1 MLGSW
6 AGGPGDGGAIS
17 TDSPV
22 PAPKKRPILVV
33 AAVAVAVVAAI
44 GWFAFR
50 NLAGQP
56 QAAVPAPPPSV
67 GVQVVNE
74 KGVNRSF
81 EFVGHIK
88 AVNEVE
94 LRARVEGFLEKVLF
108 TEGQH
113 VKVGQLLYQ
122 IEKVQY
128 QAEVD
133 RTKANIAIDE
143 AELINAQVQYDRS
156 LDLSKQN
163 FGTQALVDT
172 NKAKLENAK
181 GKLLYDKAALLQAQ
195 ANLDYTDIRSPID
208 GRIGR
213 IRYTV
218 GNLVNPA
225 SGMLGL
231 IVSQDPIYVEFP
243 VSVRDLHTVRD
254 ARRDAA
260 GPAGVEGV
268 LAKIEIRVRLSDGQE
283 YQYPGTWNFT
293 QPRVDRQTDSLII
306 RATLPNPDGVL
317 EDGEFV
323 TVMIRE
329 KVEEQRLVVP
339 QAALQVD
346 QSGYY
351 ALIVDKDHRVVQRR
365 VKTGPNEGTDVV
377 VVSGLEAG
385 DRVVVEG
392 IQKVRPGQIVK
403 EMVMP
408 LPAGG

>member
-1 MLGSW
+1 MV
-6 AGGPGDGGAIS
+6 A
-17 TDSPV
+17 
-22 PAPKKRPILVV
+22 
-33 AAVAVAVVAAI
+33 AAVALVVLAGVGWFLLRDVAAS
-44 GWFAFR
+44 R
-50 NLAGQP
+50 QP
-56 QAAVPAPPPSV
+56 TAAPLPPTV
-67 GVQVVNE
+67 GVQPVIE

-81 EFVGHIK
+81 EFVGRIK
-88 AVNEVE
+88 AVNEVA
-94 LRARVEGFLEKVLF
+94 LRARVEGFLEKALF

-143 AELINAQVQYDRS
+143 ADLTNAQLQYDRS
-156 LDLSKQN
+156 LDLSTRN
-163 FGTQALVDT
+163 FGTQATVDS

-181 GKLLYDKAALLQAQ
+181 GKLLFDKAAHLQAQ

-225 SGMLGL
+225 SGVLAI

-243 VSVRDLHTVRD
+243 VSVRDLHTIRD
-254 ARRDAA
+254 ARASGGAA
-260 GPAGVEGV
+260 GV
-268 LAKIEIRVRLSDGQE
+268 LAKIDIRIRLSDGQE
-283 YQYPGTWNFT
+283 YPHSGTWNFT

-323 TVMIRE
+323 TVIIRE
-329 KVEEQRLVVP
+329 KAEEQRLVVP

-351 ALIVDKDHRVVQRR
+351 ALIVDKQHKVVQRR

-385 DRVVVEG
+385 DNVIVDG

-403 EMVMP
+403 ETVVP
-408 LPAGG
+408 RPAGG

>member
-1 MLGSW
+1 MV
-6 AGGPGDGGAIS
+6 A
-17 TDSPV
+17 
-22 PAPKKRPILVV
+22 
-33 AAVAVAVVAAI
+33 AAVALVVLAGVGWFLLRDVAAS
-44 GWFAFR
+44 R
-50 NLAGQP
+50 QTT
-56 QAAVPAPPPSV
+56 AAPLPPTV
-67 GVQVVNE
+67 GVQPVIE

-81 EFVGHIK
+81 EFVGRIK
-88 AVNEVE
+88 AVNEVA
-94 LRARVEGFLEKVLF
+94 LRARVEGFLEKALF

-143 AELINAQVQYDRS
+143 ADLTNAQLQYDRS
-156 LDLSKQN
+156 LDLSTRN
-163 FGTQALVDT
+163 FGTQATVDS

-181 GKLLYDKAALLQAQ
+181 GKLLFDKAAHLQAQ

-213 IRYTV
+213 IRYTI

-225 SGMLGL
+225 SGVLAL

-243 VSVRDLHTVRD
+243 VSVRDLHTIRD
-254 ARRDAA
+254 ARASGGAA
-260 GPAGVEGV
+260 GV
-268 LAKIEIRVRLSDGQE
+268 LAKIDIRIRLSDGQE
-283 YQYPGTWNFT
+283 YPHSGTWNFT

-323 TVMIRE
+323 TVIIRE
-329 KVEEQRLVVP
+329 KAEEQRLVVP

-351 ALIVDKDHRVVQRR
+351 ALIVDKQHKVVQRR

-385 DRVVVEG
+385 DNVIVDG

-403 EMVMP
+403 ETVVP
-408 LPAGG
+408 RPAGG

>member
-1 MLGSW
+1 MSRVL
-6 AGGPGDGGAIS
+6 AIG
-17 TDSPV
+17 
-22 PAPKKRPILVV
+22 VV
-33 AAVAVAVVAAI
+33 AVIVIGAA
-44 GWFAFR
+44 GWFLLRDVSASR
-50 NLAGQP
+50 QT
-56 QAAVPAPPPSV
+56 AAAPLPPSV
-67 GVQVVNE
+67 GVQPAIE
-74 KGVNRSF
+74 KGVSRSF
-81 EFVGHIK
+81 EFVGRIK

-94 LRARVEGFLEKVLF
+94 LRARIEGFLEKALF

-113 VKVGQLLYQ
+113 VKAGQLLYQ

-143 AELINAQVQYDRS
+143 AELTNAQLQYDRS
-156 LDLSKQN
+156 LDLSTRN
-163 FGTQALVDT
+163 FGTQSLVDT

-181 GKLLYDKAALLQAQ
+181 GKLLFDKAALLQAQ
-195 ANLDYTDIRSPID
+195 ANLDYTDIRAPID

-213 IRYTV
+213 IRHTV

-225 SGMLGL
+225 SGVLAI

-243 VSVRDLHTVRD
+243 VSVRDLHIIRD
-254 ARRDAA
+254 ARSSGGAA
-260 GPAGVEGV
+260 GA
-268 LAKIEIRVRLSDGQE
+268 LAKIDIRMRLSDGQE
-283 YQYPGTWNFT
+283 YPHSATWNFT

-306 RATLPNPDGVL
+306 RATVPNTEGVL

-323 TVMIRE
+323 TVVIRE
-329 KVEEQRLVVP
+329 KAMEQRLVVP

-351 ALIVDKDHRVVQRR
+351 ALIVDKQHKVVQRR

-385 DRVVVEG
+385 DNVIVEG
-392 IQKVRPGQIVK
+392 IQKVRPGQIVT
-403 EMVMP
+403 ETV
-408 LPAGG
+408 LPRPGG